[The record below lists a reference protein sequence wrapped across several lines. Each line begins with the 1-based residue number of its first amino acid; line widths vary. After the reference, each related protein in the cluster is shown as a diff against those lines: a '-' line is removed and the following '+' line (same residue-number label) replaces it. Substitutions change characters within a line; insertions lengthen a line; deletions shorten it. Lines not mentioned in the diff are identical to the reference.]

1 MPAIRT
7 MKRGAA
13 LAAAG
18 LAALTLAACTDLEG
32 IPKHL
37 RPLPPETR
45 ELISE
50 KGMEEKSPILVRI
63 FKDESTLEIWKKH
76 KATGR
81 FALLKPYEIC
91 AWSGELGPKKREGDR
106 QAPEGFYTIRP
117 AQMNPKSSYY
127 LAFNMGYPN
136 EFDQA
141 HGRTGAH
148 LMVHGACSSAGC
160 YSMTDEQIAEIYA
173 LARLSFEGGQ
183 RDFQVQAFP
192 FRMTPQKMAEHR
204 NSENYEFWKMLKTG
218 YDHFE
223 VTRQVPKVDVC
234 DRRYVFDTV
243 PEAGMSY
250 SPTAACPPMSV
261 PEPIAL
267 AVAQKQAQDDAKF
280 VEIAAAL
287 GATEQKVRERAEQT
301 AETMMAQTPA
311 EPQFDATSTGSVTTA
326 SAQPE
331 GEAPRGVASAYA
343 EAEEKPGIVG
353 SLFGRFFK

>member
-7 MKRGAA
+7 MRLGATI
-13 LAAAG
+13 AAATFT
-18 LAALTLAACTDLEG
+18 AFALAACTDLES

-45 ELISE
+45 DLVQK

-63 FKDESTLEIWKKH
+63 FKDESVLEVWKKQ

-81 FALLKPYEIC
+81 FALLKTYEIC
-91 AWSGELGPKKREGDR
+91 AWSGELGPKKAEGDR

-127 LAFNMGYPN
+127 LSFNMGYPN
-136 EFDQA
+136 EFDQSL
-141 HGRTGAH
+141 GRTGTH

-160 YSMTDEQIAEIYA
+160 YSMEDAQIAEIYA

-192 FRMTPQKMAEHR
+192 FRMTPQKMAEYR
-204 NSENYEFWKMLKTG
+204 NNEHYEFWKMLKVG

-243 PEAGMSY
+243 PQAGMRY
-250 SPTAACPPMSV
+250 SPTSACPPMSV
-261 PEPIAL
+261 PEPIAV
-267 AVAQKQAQDDAKF
+267 AVAEKQAQDQAKF
-280 VEIAAAL
+280 AEIAAVL
-287 GATEQKVRERAEQT
+287 DSKERKVREQAEQ
-301 AETMMAQTPA
+301 AAATMMAQQPV
-311 EPQFDATSTGSVTTA
+311 EPQFDAVPA
-326 SAQPE
+326 AAVAVSATPQ
-331 GEAPRGVASAYA
+331 GQAPRDVASAYA
-343 EAEEKPGIVG
+343 EAEKKPGIVG
-353 SLFGRFFK
+353 NLLGRFFK